1 MNRTTRLAL
10 QVLSAGIL
18 LGALAF
24 LFVKTAGVDVK
35 NEAQA
40 LTLLREMKDVDNHW
54 DDEVARLA
62 DDFGATTPRSD
73 FGAMMSRI
81 LGELERVPAGGDF
94 RTELSKLRGGL
105 AEKAHAAR
113 AVLESHERS
122 RAAANAFIASLDA
135 LEAQGKGAAAKQL
148 RQDTR
153 RRMEAFP
160 ARMKAISER
169 VEALAPGA
177 ARSAGEAFLAARNG
191 EHDLWTRFSFLTLG
205 GRIDLATRSL
215 AASIDRLLDEKDRW
229 RAYLFAYAL
238 ALFIAASY
246 LAVRVATTQAQLR
259 RANDELERR
268 VSERTRDLSA
278 ALKRLQE
285 SEAQLVQSEKMS
297 SLGQMVAGVA
307 HEINSPLAYVKSG
320 VSTAR
325 ASMPELSAMVAEAR
339 TLIAI
344 LHSE

>member
-10 QVLSAGIL
+10 QLLSAGIL

-40 LTLLREMKDVDNHW
+40 LTLLREMKDLDNHW

-62 DDFGATTPRSD
+62 DNFGATTPRSD

-81 LGELERVPAGGDF
+81 LGELERTPAGGDF

-105 AEKAHAAR
+105 AEKVQAAR
-113 AVLESHERS
+113 AVLESHVRS
-122 RAAANAFIASLDA
+122 RAAADAFLASLDA
-135 LEAQGKGAAAKQL
+135 LEAQGKGATVQQL

-160 ARMKAISER
+160 ARIKAISER
-169 VEALAPGA
+169 VETLPPGA
-177 ARSAGEAFLAARNG
+177 ARGAGEAFLAARNA

-268 VSERTRDLSA
+268 VSEPR
-278 ALKRLQE
+278 
-285 SEAQLVQSEKMS
+285 
-297 SLGQMVAGVA
+297 
-307 HEINSPLAYVKSG
+307 
-320 VSTAR
+320 
-325 ASMPELSAMVAEAR
+325 
-339 TLIAI
+339 
-344 LHSE
+344 